1 MGAVCSTWKMAASLP
16 EACGRVSEKNE
27 NIRMLVQITRKR
39 KIELVGQAYSDS
51 SRHRFCHLGNVPI
64 SDT

>member
-27 NIRMLVQITRKR
+27 NMPD
-39 KIELVGQAYSDS
+39 VGANNKEEEDRVAGLSIQ
-51 SRHRFCHLGNVPI
+51 
-64 SDT
+64 